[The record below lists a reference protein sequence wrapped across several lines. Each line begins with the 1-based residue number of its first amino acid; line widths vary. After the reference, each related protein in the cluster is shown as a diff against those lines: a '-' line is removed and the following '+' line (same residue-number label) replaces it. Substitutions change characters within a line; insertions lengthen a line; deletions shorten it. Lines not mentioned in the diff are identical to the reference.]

1 MRAVNEKIVYRTWGL
16 FEARAL
22 STTTA
27 NSSHSHDDDPQR
39 IRYGPNFEYDECTQT
54 PGRLT
59 ALLLT
64 LAIMAGLTALTYL
77 PPLRWFLKK
86 YGPQPGSGP
95 EVK

>member
-1 MRAVNEKIVYRTWGL
+1 MGAVNEKIVYRTWGL

-22 STTTA
+22 STITS
-27 NSSHSHDDDPQR
+27 NHDPQT
-39 IRYGPNFEYDECTQT
+39 IRYGSNFEYDECSQT
-54 PGRLT
+54 PGRFT

-64 LAIMAGLTALTYL
+64 LAIMTGLAALTYI

-95 EVK
+95 DVK